1 VEEIFQLH
9 DRDLKTLT
17 GIVRGPGFYPTPS
30 QDRVERLLKNGLIKK
45 SRGTLRATLKGRLV
59 AWMYR
64 PRPAE
69 RHHTLDRRFGDG

>member
-1 VEEIFQLH
+1 MDTDASVE
-9 DRDLKTLT
+9 DRDLRTLT

-64 PRPAE
+64 RSAAA
-69 RHHTLDRRFGDG
+69 G